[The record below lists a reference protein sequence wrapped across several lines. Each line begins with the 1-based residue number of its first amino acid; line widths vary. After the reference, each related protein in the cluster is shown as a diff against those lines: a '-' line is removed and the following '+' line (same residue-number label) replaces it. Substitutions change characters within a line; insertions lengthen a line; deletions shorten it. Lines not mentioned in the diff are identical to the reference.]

1 MNIFPITKSSDEFD
15 DINEILGYQVLDS
28 KGVVLATAETEAE
41 AREKALLAMY
51 LSESNEDNSKKIKLD
66 PKLFKKRV
74 SQRY

>member
-1 MNIFPITKSSDEFD
+1 MHVFPITSDESD
-15 DINEILGYQVLDS
+15 ENISEILGYQVLDA
-28 KGVVLATAETEAE
+28 KGVVLAKAETEAE

-51 LSESNEDNSKKIKLD
+51 LDESNEDNSKKIKLD